1 MKTNLGIVE
10 IASVL
15 LAGMSASAWAQGHGA
30 MSGNPDAHFAQL
42 KLSPEQKQK
51 VATFREA
58 AMKQAEP
65 MRKEM
70 QAKAAEMKQ
79 LWLTDKP
86 DKNAIERKQSEMEAI
101 GHKLRGIWTDF
112 HLQLHTVLTPEQR
125 AKWAEHVGKGPGMMG
140 GGGGMGH
147 GGGMGGGMGHGG
159 MHGGGMGG
167 GMGDG
172 CPCGDPDFP

>member
-1 MKTNLGIVE
+1 MKTDVRIVG

-30 MSGNPDAHFAQL
+30 MSRNPDAHFAQL

-70 QAKAAEMKQ
+70 QPKQ
-79 LWLTDKP
+79 P
-86 DKNAIERKQSEMEAI
+86 R
-101 GHKLRGIWTDF
+101 
-112 HLQLHTVLTPEQR
+112 
-125 AKWAEHVGKGPGMMG
+125 
-140 GGGGMGH
+140 
-147 GGGMGGGMGHGG
+147 
-159 MHGGGMGG
+159 
-167 GMGDG
+167 
-172 CPCGDPDFP
+172 